1 MNHGSRHQMI
11 SHRIMERLY
20 RREPVFSFEF
30 FPPKTEKGE
39 QGLFEAIALLAPL
52 KPDYVSVTY
61 GAGGSTREKTH
72 RWVCSIQKEYGI
84 NTMAHLTCIG
94 HTHEEIRNLLIQ
106 YAASG
111 ITNILALR
119 GDPPKGD
126 AQWSTVAGGPEHAVE
141 LVRMARAAGVFSVGV
156 AGFPEKHPEAPT
168 LDADL
173 GYLRQK
179 ADAGADFVVTQLF
192 FNNDT
197 YFEYV
202 ARARQLGIRVPII
215 PGIMPITSPG
225 QIERFKELSGC
236 LIPPSLE
243 RDILAC
249 GQDEQ
254 AVQEIGLAY
263 CAAQC
268 ADLLRRG
275 APGIHFY
282 TLNKS
287 RACHTIY
294 SALNALGFWDRADLG
309 V

>member
-1 MNHGSRHQMI
+1 MSPGSGTQMI
-11 SHRIMERLY
+11 GHRIMERMY

-39 QGLFEAIALLAPL
+39 AALFESIRLLAPL

-72 RWVCSIQKEYGI
+72 RWVCSIQEEFNI
-84 NTMAHLTCIG
+84 HAMAHLTCMG

-119 GDPPKGD
+119 GDPPKSD
-126 AQWSTVAGGPEHAVE
+126 ADWKLVENGPEHAVE
-141 LVRMARAAGVFSVGV
+141 LVKMARSAGVFSVGV
-156 AGFPEKHPEAPT
+156 AGFPEKHPESAT
-168 LDADL
+168 MEDELK
-173 GYLRQK
+173 YLRQK
-179 ADAGADFVVTQLF
+179 VDAGADFVITQLF
-192 FNNDT
+192 FDNDE
-197 YFEYV
+197 YFAYV
-202 ARARQLGIRVPII
+202 DQARKIGVTIPII
-215 PGIMPITSPG
+215 PGIMPITMPG
-225 QIERFKELSGC
+225 QVTRFRELSGC
-236 LIPPSLE
+236 KIPASLE
-243 RDILAC
+243 AHISEC
-249 GQDEQ
+249 GEDESQ
-254 AVQEIGLAY
+254 VQEIGLAY

-294 SALNALGFWDRADLG
+294 SALRALGFWDRSEL
-309 V
+309 